1 MNNTSQ
7 FQSETSDLSPEHDN
21 SDKFI
26 RNNLIKVIVIDLV
39 NSKLKNWGRVLHGE
53 FNTQLERV
61 KIYVLLLLEA

>member
-21 SDKFI
+21 SYKFI

-39 NSKLKNWGRVLHGE
+39 NSKLKKLRKSTSW
-53 FNTQLERV
+53 
-61 KIYVLLLLEA
+61 